1 MKIRTTRRRI
11 PEEGRLSRDA
21 IKSRSDRIEC
31 FAQKMVEAAEIERS
45 RNFAIQWDHA
55 ASFDF
60 LQTSFPAP
68 CNVAHFNA
76 RLVSRPVSSGHGVG
90 GGGKRSPG
98 CGKRHPRARNFLAKD
113 HFGFSSMR
121 FGKNRAV
128 SCHGNCP
135 NASRFGNWWRG
146 WVVVIHR
153 LAFVPDR
160 LFGQIA
166 FQDQHTAVEVSY
178 QCAAVGKLVS
188 DEQSKMPAERNPAC
202 HKRGMV
208 KPRGMDNIFSMEVAT
223 V

>member
-11 PEEGRLSRDA
+11 AEEGRLSRDA

-76 RLVSRPVSSGHGVG
+76 RLVSRPVPSGQRVG
-90 GGGKRSPG
+90 GRGEEIPW
-98 CGKRHPRARNFLAKD
+98 PRTHEFTRGNFLAKD
-113 HFGFSSMR
+113 HFGISLMR

-128 SCHGNCP
+128 SC
-135 NASRFGNWWRG
+135 
-146 WVVVIHR
+146 
-153 LAFVPDR
+153 
-160 LFGQIA
+160 
-166 FQDQHTAVEVSY
+166 
-178 QCAAVGKLVS
+178 
-188 DEQSKMPAERNPAC
+188 
-202 HKRGMV
+202 
-208 KPRGMDNIFSMEVAT
+208 
-223 V
+223 